1 MTREKSEGIYIPDVF
16 KKISKLR
23 CMLLASY
30 VLNVGTLKL
39 NRELFIIS
47 VIALKMQLHRMQLP
61 REVVVGNK
69 TLPLLSEICK
79 RLDFRESALV
89 VTGPD
94 TKSIA
99 GRRVIDLLSDKRMDV
114 NYLVVNSS
122 TMWEVQAVE
131 ERIRELKPQVVL
143 GVGGGT
149 KIDVAKLS
157 STRQGIAFISV
168 PTTASHDGIAS
179 PVAAIKGLK
188 KPYSVMAQSPMAIVA
203 DTDVIIN
210 SDYRFT
216 ASGCG
221 DLVSKFTSVRDWE
234 LAYKVKNEYYGEY
247 AASLALMSARLVAK
261 NADVIKPGAE
271 AGLRLVLEG
280 LISCGV
286 AMSIAGSSKPCSGSE
301 HLFSHSL
308 DLIEPNGALHGEQC
322 GVGTIMMAYLYN
334 TDWKGIK
341 DTLQKAGAPTTAEEL
356 GLEPESIVKAL
367 VQACTIRPERYTI
380 LDEKK
385 LDYDSAEKLAK
396 VTGVIS

>member
-1 MTREKSEGIYIPDVF
+1 
-16 KKISKLR
+16 
-23 CMLLASY
+23 
-30 VLNVGTLKL
+30 
-39 NRELFIIS
+39 
-47 VIALKMQLHRMQLP
+47 MQLP
-61 REVVVGNK
+61 REVVVGNE
-69 TLPLLSEICK
+69 TLYLLSEICK
-79 RLDFRESALV
+79 KLGFCESTLV

-94 TKSIA
+94 TKNIA
-99 GRRVIDLLSDKRMDV
+99 GQMVIDLLSDKGMDV
-114 NYLVVNSS
+114 EAFVVNSP
-122 TMWEVQAVE
+122 TLWEVNAVE
-131 ERIRELKPQVVL
+131 ERIKELKPHVVL

-179 PVAAIKGLK
+179 PVAAVKGLN

-203 DTDVIIN
+203 DTDIIIR

-234 LAYKVKNEYYGEY
+234 LSHNLKNEYYGEY
-247 AASLALMSARLVAK
+247 AASLALMSARLITK
-261 NADVIKPGAE
+261 NADIINPGSE
-271 AGLRLVLEG
+271 EGLRLVLEA

-301 HLFSHSL
+301 HLFGHSL
-308 DLIEPNGALHGEQC
+308 DLIEPNGALHGERC
-322 GVGTIMMAYLYN
+322 GVGTIMMAYLYDI
-334 TDWKGIK
+334 DWNGIK

-356 GLEPESIVKAL
+356 GVEPESIINAL

-380 LDEKK
+380 LNTKQ
-385 LDYDSAEKLAK
+385 LDYDSAKNLAK
-396 VTGVIS
+396 VTGVIP